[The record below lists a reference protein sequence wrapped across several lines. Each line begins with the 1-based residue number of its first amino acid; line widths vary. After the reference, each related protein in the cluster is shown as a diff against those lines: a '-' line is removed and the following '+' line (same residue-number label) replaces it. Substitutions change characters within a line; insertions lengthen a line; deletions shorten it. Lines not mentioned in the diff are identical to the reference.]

1 MNYTLRLER
10 LQAKLERL
18 SMARRAPSLQLV
30 YLKHDDPVPT
40 GLDEWA
46 LGIRIEEK
54 ILTTVE

>member
-18 SMARRAPSLQLV
+18 SMARHAPSLQMV
-30 YLKHDDPVPT
+30 YLQHDDPVPA
-40 GLDEWA
+40 GLEEWA

-54 ILTTVE
+54 NLTRVE